1 MYPLLNLFK
10 NNGSPNILWKNMRYP
25 PTWIFNP
32 CAFKS
37 CFSLNENFVN
47 WPKSKTEKLQIHKNR
62 FLVTLVTQIYVTSEE
77 EIDSPESKS
86 VDQLITFS
94 TETEEVG
101 ELKRQKPRVGKN
113 VVSAKT
119 RIRNRVDVAE
129 FRKASE
135 EDLRSAKGVRRLR
148 KKVS

>member
-1 MYPLLNLFK
+1 M
-10 NNGSPNILWKNMRYP
+10 
-25 PTWIFNP
+25 
-32 CAFKS
+32 
-37 CFSLNENFVN
+37 
-47 WPKSKTEKLQIHKNR
+47 
-62 FLVTLVTQIYVTSEE
+62 TQIYVTSEE

-101 ELKRQKPRVGKN
+101 ELKRQKPRGGKN

-148 KKVS
+148 KKVPLNITIFKIGEIDPENEMPRIK